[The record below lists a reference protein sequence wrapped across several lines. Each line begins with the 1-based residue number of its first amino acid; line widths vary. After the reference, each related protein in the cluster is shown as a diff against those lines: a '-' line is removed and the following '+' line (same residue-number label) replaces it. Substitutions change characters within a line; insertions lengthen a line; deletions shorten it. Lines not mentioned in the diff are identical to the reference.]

1 MILSVSSVPGAAG
14 PKAIAAH
21 RLAVRSVRAPRTMK
35 KSDVKRKKS
44 NAPGFCILPERD
56 GGTCE
61 KRELFFS
68 EEAIRAVRNRRPQPV
83 RLPMRI
89 AAVPFNVLRTEMDAP
104 LKIPETER
112 DAPSHISAA
121 PVGDEYFLFNG
132 SSPLQ
137 I

>member
-1 MILSVSSVPGAAG
+1 MNCEEEIGGRRQHDFTCQQRPGAVG

-44 NAPGFCILPERD
+44 STPGFCILPERD

-89 AAVPFNVLRTEMDAP
+89 AAVPLMC
-104 LKIPETER
+104 
-112 DAPSHISAA
+112 
-121 PVGDEYFLFNG
+121 
-132 SSPLQ
+132 
-137 I
+137 